1 LVAVQRARFLLRPW
15 WSLFTVLFTVLVAAA
30 WCVWA
35 GTVAIKTGV
44 ETWGAQQ
51 SGIPAHVVVTGC
63 AGPKGQ
69 HCVAIWQ
76 RKDGTAEQVKVVGS
90 AERDEAVD
98 VRIVVNRAYQTD
110 LYDRLSGFV
119 RGELS
124 SPFARTAHCGHRG
137 PSPPCR
143 TPFRSTDTRVKNGA
157 HDQRISAP
165 PAFLP
170 TVDLIGDLVDLHTR
184 HQSNLAGRTW
194 ASRPSTDS
202 TRSEPNRSCRH
213 RYCEVL

>member
-1 LVAVQRARFLLRPW
+1 M
-15 WSLFTVLFTVLVAAA
+15 LFTVLVAAA

-76 RKDGTAEQVKVVGS
+76 RKDGTAEQVKVIGS

-98 VRIVVNRAYQTD
+98 VRIVGNRAYQTD
-110 LYDRLSGFV
+110 LYNRLSGFV
-119 RGELS
+119 GGSLLLL
-124 SPFARTAHCGHRG
+124 
-137 PSPPCR
+137 
-143 TPFRSTDTRVKNGA
+143 
-157 HDQRISAP
+157 
-165 PAFLP
+165 LP
-170 TVDLIGDLVDLHTR
+170 GLLTVVIVVR
-184 HQSNLAGRTW
+184 RRRAGRLSDPQT
-194 ASRPSTDS
+194 PG
-202 TRSEPNRSCRH
+202 
-213 RYCEVL
+213 